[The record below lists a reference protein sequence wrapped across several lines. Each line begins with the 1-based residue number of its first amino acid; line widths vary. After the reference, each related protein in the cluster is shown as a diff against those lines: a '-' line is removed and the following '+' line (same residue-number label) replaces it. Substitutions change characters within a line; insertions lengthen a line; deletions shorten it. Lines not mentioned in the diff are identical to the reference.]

1 MEEPREGASEV
12 GGSKEPPEE
21 GTRIKEEYVNS
32 MEGKEKAGRRYPDA
46 QTDLDGAVD
55 DWEEARTH
63 SWLEL
68 SKLLNRLI
76 TTVKPGYSKAGD
88 SNATIDA
95 VIEISAAITELNSS
109 LSEELKKANTERI
122 VTEKEEFL
130 QVLSGFMKQLYSSKM
145 DQFYIYQTIKYLFEI
160 ISVRPFNS
168 LTPSW
173 V

>member
-12 GGSKEPPEE
+12 GGSKEPPAE
-21 GTRIKEEYVNS
+21 GARIKEEDVNS
-32 MEGKEKAGRRYPDA
+32 MESKEKAGRRYPDA